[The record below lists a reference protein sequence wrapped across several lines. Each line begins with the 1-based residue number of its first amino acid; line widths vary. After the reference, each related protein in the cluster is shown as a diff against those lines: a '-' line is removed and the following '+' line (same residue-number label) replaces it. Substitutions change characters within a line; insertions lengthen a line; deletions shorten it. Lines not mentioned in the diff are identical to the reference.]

1 LSENIY
7 PGDILSSLTLSAQHA
22 GEKEKLIN
30 LLVGKL
36 LSKVFKMRI
45 GFLPIANVP

>member
-1 LSENIY
+1 LR
-7 PGDILSSLTLSAQHA
+7 AQHV

-30 LLVGKL
+30 LLAGKL
-36 LSKVFKMRI
+36 LRKVFKMDI